1 MDYGEAKFIRTK
13 RLKQQLLIFNSC
25 RRVGYAFQFMK
36 KKDGVYE
43 CCECKKLGKSRSVP
57 VSDGRIIAKKD
68 PEDDHH
74 DDCQPVLSSVID
86 AMEIDRDMRHTVKKL
101 GNDLVMPMPMH

>member
-43 CCECKKLGKSRSVP
+43 CCECKKTRQESISHCFGWYYHAAWNFRRAS
-57 VSDGRIIAKKD
+57 A
-68 PEDDHH
+68 
-74 DDCQPVLSSVID
+74 
-86 AMEIDRDMRHTVKKL
+86 EIYNVAADRGL
-101 GNDLVMPMPMH
+101 